1 MAIAHPTPR
10 EVERRGKFVIDLV
23 RVTYIYREMMNDEG
37 GGGKQGVGART
48 VAKSTDSS
56 LLSLMCVGLDWE

>member
-23 RVTYIYREMMNDEG
+23 KVTYIYGEMMNDEG
-37 GGGKQGVGART
+37 EGGQGVGARA

-56 LLSLMCVGLDWE
+56 LLSLMFVGLDWE